1 VNPKGHKSTLVARHD
16 GNTNAVKFGVYSD
29 RLIDVR
35 AVEIT
40 DELEKSGAL
49 GLIGSLAVQEAARC
63 VALLEAIDQDLA
75 ERGVVDK
82 KGNARSLL
90 DLRLRVSTRLERWL
104 DRVQAEADSEP
115 LKSERADYIRELQ
128 RIALGRDRG
137 ARTQDRLNAIKQLLR
152 VGHQATTSYLESEE
166 SEDVEDAKAVREMQR
181 TQRKESIEDDNAR
194 REVERAQRAND
205 LELMRGLHGIR

>member
-16 GNTNAVKFGVYSD
+16 GNTNAVKFGVYSN

-40 DELEKSGAL
+40 NELEKSGAL

-90 DLRLRVSTRLERWL
+90 DLRLRVSTQLERWL
-104 DRVQAEADSEP
+104 DRVQAEVDSEP
-115 LKSERADYIRELQ
+115 LRSERADYIRELQ

-137 ARTQDRLNAIKQLLR
+137 ARTQDRLNAIKQLLSAGDR
-152 VGHQATTSYLESEE
+152 GTTSYLESEE
-166 SEDVEDAKAVREMQR
+166 SEDVKDAKAWREMQR
-181 TQRKESIEDDNAR
+181 TEAKDSVEDARAR
-194 REVERAQRAND
+194 REIDKVQRAED
-205 LELMRGLHGIR
+205 LDLRARMLGVR